1 MGGGASGSIWWRQ
14 SAGPRHR
21 PHRRRWAALTGDLA
35 LGIGATLNDELAQ
48 SCGLLVD
55 DGLAV
60 DALKHQ
66 PSRHLCRGRC
76 CAPAP
81 CLSGAA
87 CGRNLGPP
95 ALHQGAAAAA
105 AMVTASRRRGSLVL
119 DRPVRHQLSGGGRID
134 AARWIERHGPGERLM
149 LFGLDTHGVLTGA
162 VAVAGADM
170 RHARKLIEQGW
181 RPIPPRWPTMPCRC
195 AR

>member
-1 MGGGASGSIWWRQ
+1 VRQ
-14 SAGPRHR
+14 EP
-21 PHRRRWAALTGDLA
+21 
-35 LGIGATLNDELAQ
+35 
-48 SCGLLVD
+48 
-55 DGLAV
+55 
-60 DALKHQ
+60 
-66 PSRHLCRGRC
+66 
-76 CAPAP
+76 
-81 CLSGAA
+81 
-87 CGRNLGPP
+87 GPP
-95 ALHQGAAAAA
+95 RCIRAR
-105 AMVTASRRRGSLVL
+105 RRRGDGHRQPGAEVPWFWT
-119 DRPVRHQLSGGGRID
+119 DQFGTNYQVAGRID